1 MIILQMKPAMFAR
14 FVASTFALACVLR
27 TACVSASKAAP
38 APLGAFKTRLHTYMC
53 VSCMS
58 MSMSMSS
65 RRSGGLRRFFT
76 KKGQCPPMHRRRQRV
91 RGTDCGRQSR
101 PHWLHDRVMATAS
114 TGKRPAVSPGCESHD
129 MEHPGAARNH
139 REENTKRDSDCD
151 YRWQQQQQRQWQWQ
165 WQSSVEHPH
174 DQPIANTQQ
183 SQRAAAGRLV
193 ASC

>member
-1 MIILQMKPAMFAR
+1 
-14 FVASTFALACVLR
+14 
-27 TACVSASKAAP
+27 
-38 APLGAFKTRLHTYMC
+38 
-53 VSCMS
+53 
-58 MSMSMSS
+58 
-65 RRSGGLRRFFT
+65 
-76 KKGQCPPMHRRRQRV
+76 
-91 RGTDCGRQSR
+91 
-101 PHWLHDRVMATAS
+101 
-114 TGKRPAVSPGCESHD
+114 